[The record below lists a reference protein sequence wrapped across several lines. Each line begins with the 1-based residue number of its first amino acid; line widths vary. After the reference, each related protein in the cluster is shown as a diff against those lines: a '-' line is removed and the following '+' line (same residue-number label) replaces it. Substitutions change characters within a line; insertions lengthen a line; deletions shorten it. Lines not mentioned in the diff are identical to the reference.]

1 MVTAEKLITADDL
14 WAMPRTDDRRYE
26 LVRGE
31 LVEMVPASG
40 THGVAANEIGRI
52 LGNFVREHNLGL
64 VFAAETGFLLARDPD
79 IVRAPD
85 AAFLAWARVP
95 EEPGQA
101 YWPVAPDL
109 AVEVVSPGDRADV
122 LQARVQ
128 DFLDHGTRLV
138 WVIYPDTQTAVV
150 YRPSGEAR
158 LLSREEALDGED
170 VLPGLRF
177 PLADLIPQKPSAD
190 A

>member
-1 MVTAEKLITADDL
+1 MVTAEQLITAEDL
-14 WAMPRTDDRRYE
+14 WAMPRTDDKRYE

-40 THGVAANEIGRI
+40 THGVAAATIGGI
-52 LGNFVREHNLGL
+52 LGNFVRERNLGL

-79 IVRAPD
+79 LVRTPD
-85 AAFLAWARVP
+85 AAFLAWDRVP
-95 EEPGQA
+95 MDPGEA

-109 AVEVVSPGDRADV
+109 VVEVVSPGDRADT

-128 DFLDHGTRLV
+128 DFLNHGTKLV

-150 YRPSGEAR
+150 YRASGEAH
-158 LLSREEALDGED
+158 LLSRSDSLDGEA

-177 PLADLIPQKPSAD
+177 PLADLIPQKPSGS
-190 A
+190 